1 MVPCKKNANRLGAHI
16 VFIDE
21 SGFLLIP
28 TILRTW
34 APRGK
39 TPIIRHRYK
48 RDKVSVISGIS
59 VSPQRNRF
67 GLYFQMHVDNIGQVE
82 VCEFLKHLLRH
93 LRGNV
98 IAILDNAN
106 MHKGQRMREFIKR
119 HPRIKIEY
127 FPSYAPQ
134 LNPDEGV
141 WSYSKREL
149 ANGRPDNIDELL
161 QAVADSL
168 MKISKSQLILRGCIE
183 HSELPFRLP

>member
-1 MVPCKKNANRLGAHI
+1 MGAHI

-21 SGFLLIP
+21 SGFLIIP

-34 APRGK
+34 APKGK
-39 TPIIRHRYK
+39 TPIIRHHYK
-48 RDKVSVISGIS
+48 RDKVSVISGVS
-59 VSPQRNRF
+59 VSPKRQRF
-67 GLYFQMHVDNIGQVE
+67 GLYFRMHLDNIGQIE
-82 VCEFLKHLLRH
+82 VLEFLKHLLRH

-106 MHKGQRMREFIKR
+106 MHKGD
-119 HPRIKIEY
+119 RINSFLKIHRRLTIEY

-141 WSYSKREL
+141 WSYSKRDL
-149 ANGRPDNIDELL
+149 ANGKPDNIDELL
-161 QAVADSL
+161 QSVADSL
-168 MKISKSQLILRGCIE
+168 TKISKSQSILKGCIE